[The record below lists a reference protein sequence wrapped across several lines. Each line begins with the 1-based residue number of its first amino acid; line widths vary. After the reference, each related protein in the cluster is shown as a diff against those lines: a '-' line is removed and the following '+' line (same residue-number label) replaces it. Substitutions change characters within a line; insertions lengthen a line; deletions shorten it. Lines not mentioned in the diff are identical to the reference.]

1 MVQHLNIRLG
11 TDGDLLLK
19 FKIRDTPVAQLW
31 IERMQSRGQYPLDH
45 PDRFY
50 NFGTLDQERQR
61 AVEMIT
67 RCINTINAHEKIIHR
82 EFEYTQD
89 CLNYLHNIFEVYHG
103 LLDCQDTEYWH
114 NAPEQVRVSLANL
127 NLAVHR
133 CESVDAGPRPQ
144 FICTWYGMPKV
155 KELSLDLQ
163 KQFGTP
169 QLNFGTIYL
178 TYCEI
183 GKTLED
189 LTHDNDAYIGKDA
202 FKPFSH
208 YSADFKAVFHDRDL
222 TDSYSKVQEYINEH
236 QDFFLA
242 YNITSVYNNVQAQPL
257 RFPVADLVY
266 TGNREHLLSQIA
278 QRQWVYKVTIE

>member
-1 MVQHLNIRLG
+1 MVQYLNIRLG
-11 TDGDLLLK
+11 KDGDLLLK

-50 NFGTLDQERQR
+50 NFGTLEESRQR

-67 RCINTINAHEKIIHR
+67 QCIDIINAHEKIIDR

-89 CLNYLHNIFEVYHG
+89 CLNYLHNIFERYHG
-103 LLDCQDTEYWH
+103 LLDCQNTEYWER
-114 NAPEQVRVSLANL
+114 APKSVRVALADL

-133 CESVDAGPRPQ
+133 CESVDAGQRPQ
-144 FICTWYGMPKV
+144 FICTWYGMPKT
-155 KELSLDLQ
+155 KELPLDLQ
-163 KQFGTP
+163 EQFGTP
-169 QLNFGTIYL
+169 YINFGTIYL
-178 TYCEI
+178 VYCEI
-183 GKTLED
+183 GKTAED
-189 LTHDNDAYIGKDA
+189 LTHDNDKYIGDDA

-222 TDSYSKVQEYINEH
+222 TDSYGKVQQYIEEH
-236 QDFFLA
+236 HDFFLA
-242 YNITSVYNNVQAQPL
+242 HNITSVYNVKAKPL

-266 TGNREHLLSQIA
+266 TGSKEQLLSQIE
-278 QRQWVYKVTIE
+278 QRQWVYEVTIE